1 MGKRGMAPEPTHLK
15 IIKGNPG
22 RRPLNENEP
31 QPAPVFTLPS
41 PPSWMDT
48 YAKAEWKRMGA
59 ILVRIGVLTAADL
72 TAFSAYCS
80 AYARW
85 RRCEEKL
92 IGVHK
97 ENGGYYGPNTNLHGK
112 YITFW
117 TGEYKGIGKVY
128 TYTID
133 NPDGSVNPPTNLTPA
148 YGSNAEMMAVQH
160 GGK

>member
-31 QPAPVFTLPS
+31 KPAPVFTLPS

-97 ENGGYYGPNTNLHGK
+97 ENGGYTDRYGRTRHPECVTVERAFEQLLRMAQQFGATPSARTQ
-112 YITFW
+112 IT
-117 TGEYKGIGKVY
+117 VDRP
-128 TYTID
+128 ID
-133 NPDGSVNPPTNLTPA
+133 DRDFFGD
-148 YGSNAEMMAVQH
+148 
-160 GGK
+160 